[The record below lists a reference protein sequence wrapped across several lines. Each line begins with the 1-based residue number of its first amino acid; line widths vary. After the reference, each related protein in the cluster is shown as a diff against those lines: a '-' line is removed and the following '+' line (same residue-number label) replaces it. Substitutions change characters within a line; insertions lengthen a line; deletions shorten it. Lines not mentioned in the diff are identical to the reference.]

1 MHKLNDTPI
10 NINNPITVEGI
21 TYPHLRDPQLRAEL
35 GVTEHPDPEAYDERF
50 YWGPNNPKQLDDETV
65 TPVTGYETQTIT
77 PVTGYETQTITP
89 EEGEPYEESTPV
101 YGEPYE
107 ESTPI
112 YGEPYVQTGLK
123 TQHILQV
130 KDTAGKL
137 LAQTDWYV
145 TRRYERGVEI
155 PAEIAS
161 KRALVVSEADR
172 LESAISGCA
181 NVEELIEVLGG
192 QSWPA

>member
-10 NINNPITVEGI
+10 NINNPITIEGI

-35 GVTEHPDPEAYDERF
+35 GVTEHPDPEWYDERF
-50 YWGPNNPKQLDDETV
+50 YWGPNNPKQLNDETV
-65 TPVTGYETQTIT
+65 TPEV
-77 PVTGYETQTITP
+77 
-89 EEGEPYEESTPV
+89 
-101 YGEPYE
+101 
-107 ESTPI
+107 
-112 YGEPYVQTGLK
+112 GEPYVQTGLK
-123 TQHILQV
+123 THHISQV

-137 LAQTDWYV
+137 LAQSDWYV

>member
-35 GVTEHPDPEAYDERF
+35 GVTEHPDPEWYDERF
-50 YWGPNNPKQLDDETV
+50 YWGPNNPKQLNDETV
-65 TPVTGYETQTIT
+65 TP
-77 PVTGYETQTITP
+77 
-89 EEGEPYEESTPV
+89 EG
-101 YGEPYE
+101 
-107 ESTPI
+107 
-112 YGEPYVQTGLK
+112 GEPYVQTGLK
-123 TQHILQV
+123 THHISQV

-137 LAQTDWYV
+137 LAQSDWYV

>member
-10 NINNPITVEGI
+10 NINNPITVEGV

-35 GVTEHPDPEAYDERF
+35 GVTEHPDPEWYDERF
-50 YWGPNNPKQLDDETV
+50 YWGPNNPKQLNDETV
-65 TPVTGYETQTIT
+65 TP
-77 PVTGYETQTITP
+77 
-89 EEGEPYEESTPV
+89 EG
-101 YGEPYE
+101 
-107 ESTPI
+107 
-112 YGEPYVQTGLK
+112 GEPYVQTGLK
-123 TQHILQV
+123 THHIMQV

-137 LAQTDWYV
+137 LAQSDWYV

>member
-35 GVTEHPDPEAYDERF
+35 GVTEHPDPEWYDERF
-50 YWGPNNPKQLDDETV
+50 YWGPNNPKQLNDETV
-65 TPVTGYETQTIT
+65 TL
-77 PVTGYETQTITP
+77 
-89 EEGEPYEESTPV
+89 EG
-101 YGEPYE
+101 
-107 ESTPI
+107 
-112 YGEPYVQTGLK
+112 GEPYVQTGLK

>member
-1 MHKLNDTPI
+1 MFTLNNQPI
-10 NINNPITVEGI
+10 DIYNPITIEGV
-21 TYPHLRDPQLRAEL
+21 TYPHLRDAQLRAEL
-35 GVTEHPDPEAYDERF
+35 GVVEAPDPEWYDQRF
-50 YWGPNNPKQLDDETV
+50 YWGPNNPKDLD
-65 TPVTGYETQTIT
+65 
-77 PVTGYETQTITP
+77 
-89 EEGEPYEESTPV
+89 
-101 YGEPYE
+101 
-107 ESTPI
+107 
-112 YGEPYVQTGLK
+112 GLK
-123 TQHILQV
+123 TQHIAQA
-130 KDTAGKL
+130 KDTAGKM

-145 TRRYERGVEI
+145 TRKYERGVEI

>member
-10 NINNPITVEGI
+10 NINNPITIEGI

-35 GVTEHPDPEAYDERF
+35 GVTEHPDPEWYDERF
-50 YWGPNNPKQLDDETV
+50 YWGPNNPKQLNDETV
-65 TPVTGYETQTIT
+65 T

-101 YGEPYE
+101 
-107 ESTPI
+107 

>member
-50 YWGPNNPKQLDDETV
+50 YWGPNNPKQLNDETV
-65 TPVTGYETQTIT
+65 TL
-77 PVTGYETQTITP
+77 
-89 EEGEPYEESTPV
+89 EG
-101 YGEPYE
+101 
-107 ESTPI
+107 
-112 YGEPYVQTGLK
+112 GEPYVQTGLK